1 MLGNGPLESLASK
14 LPDARKKR
22 FGGLRLDCPLDS
34 WLDDISKDLSFP
46 KNQNIFQALIVMK
59 NLIFK
64 R

>member
-14 LPDARKKR
+14 LFDARKKGL
-22 FGGLRLDCPLDS
+22 GGLRLDCPLNG
-34 WLDDISKDLSFP
+34 WLDDISKGLKFP
-46 KNQNIFQALIVMK
+46 ENQKIFQALIVMN